1 MNEDNTLATKLLTV
15 FKDITCSELKA
26 DVTNE
31 EINKLPSKYF
41 VHIAEALKNNAYD
54 EWEKEFRIRKY
65 NAYSDI
71 NEWAEKLMTKHY
83 SSLDNLTSI
92 AVEKKRRNYRPCW
105 RYLWTRSFNT
115 MCRRRKNE
123 LLGTAGICTDRRFG
137 RRLLS
142 GTRY

>member
-1 MNEDNTLATKLLTV
+1 MATKLLTV

-41 VHIAEALKNNAYD
+41 VHIAEALKNNDYD

-71 NEWAEKLMTKHY
+71 NECLRDLGQFIHDGVYLRLYRLFQVAVDFFTLVFPGSW
-83 SSLDNLTSI
+83 SL
-92 AVEKKRRNYRPCW
+92 P
-105 RYLWTRSFNT
+105 
-115 MCRRRKNE
+115 
-123 LLGTAGICTDRRFG
+123 TAMW
-137 RRLLS
+137 
-142 GTRY
+142 